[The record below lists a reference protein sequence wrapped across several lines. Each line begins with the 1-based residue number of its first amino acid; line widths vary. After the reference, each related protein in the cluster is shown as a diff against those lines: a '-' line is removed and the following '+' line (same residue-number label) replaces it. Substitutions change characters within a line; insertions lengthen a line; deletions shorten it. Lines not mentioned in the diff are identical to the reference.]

1 MNSYLDNDSFANEN
15 PWIELPAG
23 YWDSIIA
30 DLTPTTYGKNQII
43 FHQGDQLDYVYIFKT
58 GRAHVSYYG
67 AQGELKCAYV
77 AEVNCMIGEG
87 VALPGYTAYYTAT
100 AIVASE
106 VYVIPIATLKAKLSE
121 DGDFALKV
129 INLMARK
136 MRIHSAMQIEL
147 SFREAYTRI
156 CNVIYYI
163 AQTYGTIDEYNHIR
177 VGIRFTHQEIAS
189 MVNTSRVSVANVFSE
204 LRQKDIVVRE
214 NGLYVIRNM
223 AALVPKNI

>member
-1 MNSYLDNDSFANEN
+1 MNNYLNNEDFANEN
-15 PWIELPAG
+15 PWIELPDG
-23 YWDSIIA
+23 YWDRITA
-30 DLTPTTYGKNQII
+30 GLTPTTYGKNQII
-43 FHQGDQLDYVYIFKT
+43 FHQGDLLDYVYIFKT

-67 AQGELKCAYV
+67 TQGELKCAYV

-87 VALPGYTAYYTAT
+87 VAFPGYSTYYTAT
-100 AIVASE
+100 TIVASE
-106 VYVIPIATLKAKLSE
+106 IYVIPIETLKAKLFE
-121 DGDFALKV
+121 DGEFALKI
-129 INLMARK
+129 INLISRK

-163 AQTYGTIDEYNHIR
+163 AQTYGTVDDDNYIR
-177 VGIRFTHQEIAS
+177 IGIRFTHQEIAS

-204 LRQKDIVVRE
+204 LRQKNIVVRE
-214 NGLYVIRNM
+214 NGLYVVRNI